1 MTRRAGILVFARMT
15 SARLPGKALRD
26 FGGMPLLAWVLRRA
40 RTLPH
45 PVFLA
50 TSDDPSDDPLIELA
64 QSEQVDVHRG
74 SLDDVLG
81 RAAGAAARFDL
92 DVIARLCGDRPYFD
106 TGEMAH
112 AIGIALADPGIDLVS
127 NWIPGRTAPGLTTE
141 VMSRAALE
149 RAEAEAVS
157 AEHREHLTAWL
168 YAQPHGLRVE
178 RIESPANRLHGR
190 FAVDTPEDL
199 ATLRPESSWPPA
211 IALEQMLAARSMLAS
226 PPKVPGGA

>member
-1 MTRRAGILVFARMT
+1 VTRRAGILVFARMT

-50 TSDDPSDDPLIELA
+50 TSDDPSDDPLMELA
-64 QSEQVDVHRG
+64 QAEQVDVHRG

-81 RAAGAAARFDL
+81 RAADAAARFDL

-141 VMSRAALE
+141 VMSRAAIE
-149 RAEAEAVS
+149 RAAREVTTAEA
-157 AEHREHLTAWL
+157 REHLTQWMYGPA
-168 YAQPHGLRVE
+168 AGMRIE
-178 RIESPANRLHGR
+178 RIASRANTMTGR
-190 FAVDTPEDL
+190 FAVDTLEDL
-199 ATLRPESSWPPA
+199 Y
-211 IALEQMLAARSMLAS
+211 ALQPQDHCTSLAPLDELL
-226 PPKVPGGA
+226 PGTPHPRE

>member
-81 RAAGAAARFDL
+81 RAAGAASRFDL

-112 AIGIALADPGIDLVS
+112 AIGIALADPSIDLVS

-149 RAEAEAVS
+149 RAAREVGTAEG
-157 AEHREHLTAWL
+157 REHLTQWM
-168 YAQPHGLRVE
+168 YAPAAGM
-178 RIESPANRLHGR
+178 RIEPITSRANSISGR
-190 FAVDTPEDL
+190 FAVDTAEDL
-199 ATLRPESSWPPA
+199 HALQPPGTCTPLRPLDELLSGTCH
-211 IALEQMLAARSMLAS
+211 
-226 PPKVPGGA
+226 PGG

>member
-50 TSDDPSDDPLIELA
+50 TSVDPSDDPLIDLA
-64 QSEQVDVHRG
+64 KAERVDAHRG

-106 TGEMAH
+106 TDEMAR
-112 AIGIALADPGIDLVS
+112 AIEIALADPTIDLVS
-127 NWIPGRTAPGLTTE
+127 NWIAGRTAPGLTTE
-141 VMSRAALE
+141 VMSRVALE
-149 RAEAEAVS
+149 RAAREVTTAEG
-157 AEHREHLTAWL
+157 REHLTQWMYGPA
-168 YAQPHGLRVE
+168 AGM
-178 RIESPANRLHGR
+178 RIEPIASHANSISGR
-190 FAVDTPEDL
+190 FAVDTPADL
-199 ATLRPESSWPPA
+199 EWLAPRRGFTPD
-211 IALEQMLAARSMLAS
+211 IAFGAALDGLAAAD
-226 PPKVPGGA
+226 P